1 MQRRRPKNPLLVLL
15 LILAG
20 GLGWAAQSSAPQTYR
35 IVIENMKFTPAVLHV
50 QPGDIVEFSN
60 ADLVPH
66 NVTARAA
73 GSFDSGMIDRG
84 GTWKFVMSDRG
95 ALGYR
100 CIYHPDMTGVI
111 LVGDDAVA
119 PPGAEKPEVELCGEP

>member
-1 MQRRRPKNPLLVLL
+1 MQRLRKKFHAMALLLVL
-15 LILAG
+15 AG
-20 GLGWAAQSSAPQTYR
+20 SLGWAAQSAGPQTHR
-35 IVIENMKFTPAVLHV
+35 VVIENMKFTPAVLRV
-50 QPGDIVEFSN
+50 QPGDTVEFSN

-66 NVTARAA
+66 NVTARPA

-84 GTWKFVMSDRG
+84 GTWKFVVSDRG

-111 LVGDDAVA
+111 LVGDNAVA
-119 PPGAEKPEVELCGEP
+119 PAAAEKPEVELCGEP